1 MLSKAHALLLYE
13 SDESRFFLLDTGS
26 SNGTFVNN
34 IRLSKSGSESELTE
48 LFTGDIVRFG
58 SDVLDKSRNVTQ
70 KSVIMKITLVLP
82 DGRDHCCRPSSSRL
96 YRPSDSYEDLSIVT
110 TNLQVKVGGNVTFA
124 HSYFFLDCA
133 VKGEVPGGQVVDVQ
147 IYLNKAL

>member
-1 MLSKAHALLLYE
+1 MLLYE
-13 SDESRFFLLDTGS
+13 TDESRFFLLDTGS

-48 LFTGDIVRFG
+48 VFTGDILRFG

-70 KSVIMKITLVLP
+70 KSVIMKIRLVLP

-110 TNLQVKVGGNVTFA
+110 TNLQVRGDGTNM
-124 HSYFFLDCA
+124 S
-133 VKGEVPGGQVVDVQ
+133 
-147 IYLNKAL
+147 

>member
-82 DGRDHCCRPSSSRL
+82 DGRNQISRPSSSRL

-110 TNLQVKVGGNVTFA
+110 TNLQVVLMVGSLDSSA
-124 HSYFFLDCA
+124 HCYLSLDCA
-133 VKGEVPGGQVVDVQ
+133 VKRED
-147 IYLNKAL
+147 A

>member
-34 IRLSKSGSESELTE
+34 IRLSKTGTESELTE
-48 LFTGDIVRFG
+48 IFSGDIIRFG
-58 SDVLDKSRNVTQ
+58 SDVVDKSRNVTQ
-70 KSVIMKITLVLP
+70 KSVIMKIALVLP
-82 DGRDHCCRPSSSRL
+82 DGRDHCSRPSSSRL

-110 TNLQVKVGGNVTFA
+110 TNLQVVLGLGWGQLSA
-124 HSYFFLDCA
+124 H
-133 VKGEVPGGQVVDVQ
+133 
-147 IYLNKAL
+147 

>member
-1 MLSKAHALLLYE
+1 MLLYE
-13 SDESRFFLLDTGS
+13 TDESRFFLLDTGS

-48 LFTGDIVRFG
+48 VFTGDILRFG

-70 KSVIMKITLVLP
+70 KSVIMKIRLVLP
-82 DGRDHCCRPSSSRL
+82 DGRDHCPRPSSSRL

-110 TNLQVKVGGNVTFA
+110 TNLQVRGEGTNMSRA
-124 HSYFFLDCA
+124 HSHFSPDCA